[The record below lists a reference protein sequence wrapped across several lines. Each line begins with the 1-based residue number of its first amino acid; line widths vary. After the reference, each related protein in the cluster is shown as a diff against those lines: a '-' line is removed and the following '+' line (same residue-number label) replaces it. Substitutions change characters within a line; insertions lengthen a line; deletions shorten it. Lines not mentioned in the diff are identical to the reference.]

1 MQNKTKV
8 KIGVLFLV
16 MCAFIGTL
24 TIGLSDS
31 QSSQSVSVNK
41 PLPEFI
47 QADLRDS
54 EQRLTK
60 VDVLTEHV
68 QLLNVWASWCG
79 VCKSEHEFLKELKS
93 ENINIIGL
101 NYRDDL
107 KSARNMLLSEGDP
120 YEKII
125 FDPRGEFALDL
136 GVIGT
141 PESYL
146 INRDGM
152 IIKKYSGALNRDIW
166 NNEFERYFNN

>member
-1 MQNKTKV
+1 MQNKTKL

-24 TIGLSDS
+24 TIGLSES
-31 QSSQSVSVNK
+31 QSSKSVSVNK
-41 PLPEFI
+41 PLPEFM

-54 EQRLTK
+54 QQVLTK
-60 VDVLTEHV
+60 VDVLTENV

-79 VCKSEHEFLKELKS
+79 VCKSEHEFLKELKD

-107 KSARNMLLSEGDP
+107 KLANNMLLEEGDP
-120 YEKII
+120 YRRII

-146 INRDGM
+146 INRDGI
-152 IIKKYSGALNRDIW
+152 IIKKYRGALTRDIW
-166 NNEFERYFNN
+166 NQEFKRYFNN